1 MKKRLYTWHRQLG
14 IIACIPLVL
23 WALSGITHPLMNW
36 FQPNIATNQPYS
48 VTLSTQHL
56 MPLHEVLASEAT
68 TTAERIRLVEL
79 ENRTAYQIR
88 WPGNPA
94 LQYFDAETGDLIPD
108 GDQRYARQL
117 ARHFL
122 GDDRPAVTDIVLLT
136 DFTSQYRE
144 INRLLPVYRVS
155 FDRED
160 RIRVYVDTGSSRLG
174 TATDRFRQVN
184 QALFW
189 LFHNFGFLS
198 FAGWFRPVVLLLL
211 SLASALSGLFGIAVF
226 GFTNNPAEF
235 GFRKTHRYLGIAVS
249 LALIM
254 FSTSAFVQTTSSS
267 LSPDNRHLYVDETPI
282 RIRDF
287 SHSVEE
293 ALSTRETPYEWSL
306 VSMSGETYHR
316 IQYEDGSTGYLH
328 VDSGDQLPDGDEI
341 YATHLASMFGAPEHA
356 TNVSAVHRFQGEYGF
371 INKRLPVV
379 KLEYDDKQTYYIE
392 TRTGQ
397 LAAIFG
403 QSRRFSGLFFIMI
416 HKWHFLN
423 PIGMVAR
430 DVLMI
435 LFCLSIAATAGSGI
449 WIYIRK
455 IRKE

>member
-36 FQPNIATNQPYS
+36 FQPETAANQPES
-48 VTLSTQHL
+48 KILSTQHL
-56 MPLHEVLASEAT
+56 LPLHEVLESEETAT
-68 TTAERIRLVEL
+68 IERVRLVEL
-79 ENRTAYQIR
+79 EHRTVYQIR
-88 WPGNPA
+88 WPENPI
-94 LQYFDAETGDLIPD
+94 LQYHDAETGDLIPD

-122 GDDRPAVTDIVLLT
+122 GDDRSTITEVALLT

-144 INRLLPVYRVS
+144 INRLLPVYSVS

-160 RIRVYVDTGSSRLG
+160 RMRLYVDTGSSRLG

-184 QALFW
+184 QTLFW

-198 FAGWFRPVVLLLL
+198 FAGWFRPVALLVL
-211 SLASALSGLFGIAVF
+211 SLAAAFSGVIGIAVF
-226 GFTNNPAEF
+226 GFTKNPAEF
-235 GFRKTHRYLGIAVS
+235 GFRKAHRYLGIAVS

-254 FSTSAFVQTTSSS
+254 FSASAFVQTTSSS
-267 LSPDNRHLYVDETPI
+267 LSPDDRHLHRDETPI
-282 RIRDF
+282 RIRNF
-287 SHSVEE
+287 SYPVEE
-293 ALSTRETPYEWSL
+293 ALSTTETPYEWSL
-306 VSMSGETYHR
+306 VTMNGEIYHR
-316 IQYEDGSTGYLH
+316 IQSADDHTTYLH
-328 VDSGDQLPDGDEI
+328 VDSGNQLPDGDEA
-341 YATHLASMFGAPEHA
+341 YATHLASMFGAPEQTA
-356 TNVSAVHRFQGEYGF
+356 DISVLNRFQGEYGF
-371 INKRLPVV
+371 VNKRLPVV
-379 KLEYDDKQTYYIE
+379 KLAYDDKQTYYIE

-397 LAAIFG
+397 LAATFD
-403 QSRRFSGLFFIMI
+403 QSSRFSGLFFIMI
-416 HKWHFLN
+416 HKWHFMN

-430 DVLMI
+430 DVIMI